1 MMKRHFLILLFTGL
15 YLGQSYAKTI
25 LVTDNASLNTSL
37 SAAIA
42 GDTIKMKS
50 GTWKDVA
57 VIFQAAG
64 TREQP
69 VVLTAEKSGAVII
82 SGQSQLKIGG
92 QYLEVYGLT
101 FANGYTPAEA
111 VIEFRTDN
119 EHLANHCRV
128 SNCLITNYSQPR
140 RFDND
145 NWVLLWGKNNR
156 VDHCTFEDK
165 LNTGPTL
172 VVNLNDE
179 RSQQNHHSV
188 DNNYFKGRQRFGSN
202 GGETMRIGVSRY
214 SLTASHTKVADNFFE
229 RCNGEVEII
238 SVKSGANIL
247 SNNFFYECEGGL
259 VLRHGDNNLVENN
272 VFIGN
277 NKPFT
282 GGIRIINSGHT
293 VRNNVMIGL
302 AGDRFRSAMT
312 IMNGVPNSL
321 INRYFQVSNTSI
333 TRNSFIDCKQIL
345 LGGGKDAERTLGPV
359 SSSFQQN
366 LVVASK
372 GKTRILD
379 DNHDGGLSF
388 TGNESYGAVVFDNI
402 ATFKNA
408 TLKNKTWHGMDMP
421 SATGTGA
428 DLSAIKWID
437 KNHCGV
443 DYPYHQKVPGRKPK
457 ALLVDE
463 QNKDA
468 LPAMVATLQDGDT
481 LKFATSGSY
490 GIVSPI
496 IINKQVVIQ
505 GKKENDKQTGLY
517 CNGEKNIPALIVI
530 ENGGSLCVKDISF
543 NGAEGSYG
551 EAAAGITT
559 TAKAMNKHYNLIA
572 ESCRFYHFNE
582 SGYSGIKGGKGTF
595 ADTVIIKDCAFRN
608 ISGTAVN
615 FSEEKDDKGIYNV
628 DNLYISNCS
637 FSQILNA
644 AVNVYRG
651 GNDESTTGPFVQISN
666 CLFNEVDNKEQG
678 VVVKLIGVQ
687 EGSLTHNIFNKSGQ
701 GGRSIWFEEF
711 RWDNLVIKDNK
722 FYQSGRKQTFYD
734 KDYGS
739 NETFTQSYDNIDTGK
754 L

>member
-15 YLGQSYAKTI
+15 YLGKANARTT
-25 LVTDNASLNTSL
+25 LVADNLSLNASLS
-37 SAAIA
+37 SALA

-57 VIFQAAG
+57 VIFQAMG

-69 VVLTAEKSGAVII
+69 VVLTAEKSGAVIL
-82 SGQSQLKIGG
+82 SGKSQLNIGG
-92 QYLEVYGLT
+92 HYLEVYGLT
-101 FANGYTPAEA
+101 FSDGYTPAEA

-119 EHLANHCRV
+119 GHLANHCRV

-145 NWVLLWGKNNR
+145 NWILLWGKDNR

-179 RSQQNHHSV
+179 RSQQNHHSI
-188 DNNYFKGRQRFGSN
+188 DSNYFKGRQRFGSN

-214 SLTASHTKVADNFFE
+214 SLTASNTMVADNFFE

-238 SVKSGANIL
+238 SVKSGANTL

-259 VLRHGDNNLVENN
+259 VLRHGDNNIIENN

-293 VRNNVMIGL
+293 IRNNVMIGL

-321 INRYFQVSNTSI
+321 INRYFQVSHTLISN
-333 TRNSFIDCKQIL
+333 NSFIDCKQIL

-359 SSSFQQN
+359 STTFQTN
-366 LVVASK
+366 LVVVK
-372 GKTRILD
+372 GKTQIID

-388 TGNESYGAVVFDNI
+388 SDNASSGAIAFDHVNAFRQASAKNI
-402 ATFKNA
+402 S
-408 TLKNKTWHGMDMP
+408 WHGMDIP
-421 SATGTGA
+421 AVKGTGA
-428 DLSAIKWID
+428 DLSVIKWID
-437 KNHCGV
+437 KNRCGV
-443 DYPYHQKVPGRKPK
+443 SYRYQASANRVKPK
-457 ALLVDE
+457 TLQIND
-463 QNKDA
+463 QNKNA
-468 LPAMVATLQDGDT
+468 LNTLVATLQDGDT
-481 LKFATSGSY
+481 LQFLLATGY
-490 GIVSPI
+490 GIPAPVT
-496 IINKQVVIQ
+496 INKHIVIQ
-505 GKKENDKQTGLY
+505 GKKENNKQTELY
-517 CNGEKNIPALIVI
+517 CNGEKNIPALILI
-530 ENGGSLCVKDISF
+530 ENGGSLIIKDISF

-551 EAAAGITT
+551 EAAAGIAT
-559 TAKAMNKHYNLIA
+559 TAKAMNRHYNLNA
-572 ESCRFYHFNE
+572 EGCRFYHFNE
-582 SGYSGIKGGKGTF
+582 SGYAGIKGGKGTF

-615 FSEEKDDKGIYNV
+615 FSEEKEDKGIYNV
-628 DNLYISNCS
+628 DNLYISQCS

-687 EGSLTHNIFNKSGQ
+687 EGSLTNNIFNKSGQ

-711 RWDNLVIKDNK
+711 RWDNLVIDGNK
-722 FYQSGRKQTFYD
+722 FYQSGKKQTFYD

-739 NETFTQSYDNIDTGK
+739 NETFTNSYEHIDTGK